1 MLMDVAAAEILLENG
16 HLPVS
21 LVRPSGEILYENR
34 TARQLL
40 GHESDTAAGSV
51 LSCLSVPASWE
62 EILQKILK
70 SKNVEDEAI
79 LLQTL
84 HGDAELAY
92 LTALPQYDAD
102 GQIGV
107 LLCVWASHRKALT
120 SSLTAT
126 NTGTLSEYAR
136 ELEELL
142 EHRTYQN
149 LLSAEQNE
157 FARDALDALSV
168 GILII
173 SHTGEILY
181 RNRTMTDQY
190 GWYPQ
195 NYVRLDAVHV
205 LPADLKEAYDRCCQN
220 GLRAYCRSL
229 DPAGRPADVDLLPL
243 LRAGKVLRVVFQ
255 YSRGGAGA

>member
-1 MLMDVAAAEILLENG
+1 MDVAAAEILLENG

-40 GHESDTAAGSV
+40 GHEGDASPGSV
-51 LSCLSVPASWE
+51 LTALTVPASWE
-62 EILQKILK
+62 EILKKVMQ
-70 SKNVEDEAI
+70 SQPVEDEAV

-92 LTALPQYDAD
+92 LTALPQYDSG
-102 GQIGV
+102 GQLGV
-107 LLCVWASHRKALT
+107 LMCVWASHRKALT
-120 SSLTAT
+120 STLAAT

-157 FARDALDALSV
+157 FARDALDALSA
-168 GILII
+168 GILIA
-173 SHTGEILY
+173 SRTGEILY
-181 RNRTMTDQY
+181 RNRAMTDQF
-190 GWYPQ
+190 GWHPA
-195 NYVRLDAVHV
+195 NYIRLDVAHV
-205 LPADLKEAYDRCCQN
+205 LQPDLKEAFDRTVSD
-220 GLRAYCRSL
+220 GLRSFCTSL
-229 DPAGRPADVDLLPL
+229 DPGGCRAAVDILPL
-243 LRAGKVLRVVFQ
+243 LRAGKVQRVVFQ
-255 YSRGGAGA
+255 FSRTGDVS